1 MSAGFPQHDSTGRIS
16 REPWP
21 QLEARIR
28 HRVAAGATV
37 TRQGEW
43 VEMDMPGGTI
53 SWARAEC
60 FDRAMADTPA
70 ATAAA
75 EAGIAVLPPAPFDT
89 PIKAVPSAALA
100 DFLAAAGST
109 RPRQHG

>member
-1 MSAGFPQHDSTGRIS
+1 VR
-16 REPWP
+16 RELWP
-21 QLEARIR
+21 QLEERIR
-28 HRVAAGATV
+28 SRVAAGASV

-53 SWARAEC
+53 SWARVEY

-89 PIKAVPSAALA
+89 PIKAVPSAASA
-100 DFLAAAGST
+100 DFLAAAGAM
-109 RPRQHG
+109 RARQHG

>member
-1 MSAGFPQHDSTGRIS
+1 VK

-28 HRVAAGATV
+28 RRVAAGATV
-37 TRQGEW
+37 TRQSEW

-53 SWARAEC
+53 SWARAEY
-60 FDRAMADTPA
+60 FDRAMADTPGA
-70 ATAAA
+70 IAAA

-100 DFLAAAGST
+100 DFLNLVVAS
-109 RPRQHG
+109 RPARSSGACR